1 MLKHKSTSIMNSN
14 IFKDLKS
21 TRPKNQHTDKQ
32 MINTYKRE

>member
-21 TRPKNQHTDKQ
+21 TQPKYQYIDKQ
-32 MINTYKRE
+32 MINTYKRA